1 MEQDLARIEQ
11 FLDALWLERNLA
23 ENTLS
28 AYRRDLTMVVE
39 WLHHRGLSLA
49 SVSGEDL
56 QSLLAERQTGGYK
69 ATSTARLLSAVRRF
83 FQHLYREKI
92 RPDDPSALLASPKLP
107 QRLPKDLSEAQ
118 VERLPVLRW
127 LNSRWSCAIKR
138 CWKCCT
144 PPVCAF
150 PSWWA

>member
-49 SVSGEDL
+49 SDSGEDL

-69 ATSTARLLSAVRRF
+69 ATSTPAKRRATLLPASLPGENSSGRSQRA
-83 FQHLYREKI
+83 
-92 RPDDPSALLASPKLP
+92 AGLAKAAAAAAEG
-107 QRLPKDLSEAQ
+107 SE
-118 VERLPVLRW
+118 
-127 LNSRWSCAIKR
+127 
-138 CWKCCT
+138 
-144 PPVCAF
+144 
-150 PSWWA
+150 